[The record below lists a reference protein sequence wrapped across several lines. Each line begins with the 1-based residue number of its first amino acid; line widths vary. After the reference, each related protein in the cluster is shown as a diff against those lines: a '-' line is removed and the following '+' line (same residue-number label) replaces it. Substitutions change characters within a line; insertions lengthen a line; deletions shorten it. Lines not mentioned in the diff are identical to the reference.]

1 MVHIL
6 MGRKFFHDFYQFRKA
21 YLLLVDFLTGMK
33 KKTYIKLKA
42 SYQIPR
48 HMVVCSVK
56 PHLVQ
61 QWHLEPLRGKVCYN
75 PLSFSKVHL
84 ASLHRLK

>member
-48 HMVVCSVK
+48 HMGS
-56 PHLVQ
+56 L
-61 QWHLEPLRGKVCYN
+61 
-75 PLSFSKVHL
+75 LSEATSGTTVAFG
-84 ASLHRLK
+84 ATTW